1 MNALRRNGASLG
13 GKLTFPR
20 RWTLRPVDE
29 DLARRLASDLEVP
42 SLLGRILVL
51 RGISGM
57 DEASEFLNAPVTAL
71 HDPFLMKG
79 MEEAAAHLAGEIS
92 RGRPIGVYGDYDVDG
107 ISSTTLLVRFFTSLG
122 IRAPYFIPHRMRDG
136 YGLHPGGI
144 RQLHEAGCET
154 IVTVDCGITA
164 VETAEEARTMGIHL
178 IITDH
183 HRPPERIP
191 EALAVINPRQDG
203 CPYPFKSLSGVGVA
217 FKLATAVRRRLR
229 DNGFAGEL
237 PNLRQHLDLVA
248 LGTVADVV
256 PLLDENHI
264 FVRIG
269 LDILSPR
276 GASNGGDASSDRRKA
291 GVRALVA
298 AADLK
303 AESLTTGH
311 IGFVLAPRLNAAG
324 RVGEA
329 RVGVE
334 LLATEDPSEARAL
347 AEKLEEWNRQRR
359 ELEAEAFKEAE
370 RQIEEKG
377 LPGERSAIVLAS
389 EGWHPGVIGIVASR
403 LVEQYL
409 RPAILIHL
417 DGDEG
422 KGSARGVAGFHLYDA
437 LDRCSGLLIQFGGHK
452 GAAGLSIRR
461 ENLEAFEERFDQVA
475 RESLGEESPEP
486 ELFLDAVVDF
496 AELEF
501 PLLER
506 MELMAPFGASNP
518 QPMLA
523 ASGVE
528 VVGAPG
534 CVGQDGAHLK
544 MKLRQRGETID
555 SIGFGMGG
563 LLDDPEFLQGKLD
576 VAFFAE
582 VNRWRG
588 NAKVQIQLKAVRPA
602 GGY

>member
-1 MNALRRNGASLG
+1 M
-13 GKLTFPR
+13 
-20 RWTLRPVDE
+20 DE
-29 DLARRLASDLEVP
+29 DLARRLSDELEVP
-42 SLLGRILVL
+42 SLLGRVLVL
-51 RGISGM
+51 RGISEMG
-57 DEASEFLNAPVTAL
+57 EASEFLNAPLTAL

-79 MEEAAAHLAGEIS
+79 MEKAAAHLAGEIS

-122 IRAPYFIPHRMRDG
+122 VLAPYFIPHRMREG
-136 YGLHPGGI
+136 YGLHLDGI

-164 VETAEEARTMGIHL
+164 TEVAEEAQAMGIHL

-183 HRPPERIP
+183 HRPPPRVP
-191 EALAVINPRQDG
+191 EALAVINPRQTD
-203 CPYPFKSLSGVGVA
+203 CAYPFKGLCGVGVA
-217 FKLATAVRRRLR
+217 FKLAAAVRRRLR
-229 DNGFAGEL
+229 DGGFTGEL
-237 PNLRQHLDLVA
+237 PNLKQHLDLVA

-264 FVRIG
+264 FVRFG
-269 LDILSPR
+269 LENLSPA
-276 GASNGGDASSDRRKA
+276 GVSNGGGAPFDRRKA
-291 GVRALVA
+291 GIRALA
-298 AADLK
+298 ATADLK
-303 AESLTTGH
+303 AENLTTGH
-311 IGFVLAPRLNAAG
+311 LGFVLAPRLNAAG

-329 RVGVE
+329 RIGVE
-334 LLATEDPSEARAL
+334 LLTTEDPSEARAL

-359 ELEAEAFKEAE
+359 ELEAEALREAE
-370 RQIEEKG
+370 KQIEEKG

-389 EGWHPGVIGIVASR
+389 ESWHPGVIGIVASR
-403 LVEQYL
+403 LVEWFL

-422 KGSARGVAGFHLYDA
+422 KGSARGVSGIHLYEV
-437 LDRCSGLLIQFGGHK
+437 LDQCADLLVQFGGHK

-461 ENLEAFEERFDQVA
+461 ENLEAFEERFDQAA
-475 RESLGEESPEP
+475 RESLGEEPPEP

-496 AELEF
+496 AELDM

-506 MELMAPFGASNP
+506 MELMAPFGSNNP

-523 ASGVE
+523 TSGVE

-534 CVGQDGAHLK
+534 SVGQNGAHLR
-544 MKLRQRGETID
+544 MKLRQRGQMID
-555 SIGFGMGG
+555 AIGFGLGG
-563 LLDDPEFLQGKLD
+563 LLDDPEFLRGKLD

-588 NAKVQIQLKAVRPA
+588 NSKVQIQLKALRPA
-602 GGY
+602 GG